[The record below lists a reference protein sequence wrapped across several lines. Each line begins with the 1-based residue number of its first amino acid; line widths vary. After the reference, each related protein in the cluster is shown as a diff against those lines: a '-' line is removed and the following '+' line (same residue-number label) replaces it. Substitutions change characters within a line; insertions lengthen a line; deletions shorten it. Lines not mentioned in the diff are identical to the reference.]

1 MRPMLKLQPSIIYA
15 FIAAFSAIPALA
27 QPAPISTLPATFKG
41 TTAGVL
47 SLSSIRNKDD
57 RGNFCLGYG
66 DHTADHEIKLEQD
79 FPSLTFRV
87 ESNANIKLLLQ
98 ETKTNKIY
106 CGSQQITTQNLPAG
120 TYNVWL
126 GSENSG
132 QQSRYKL
139 IVE

>member
-1 MRPMLKLQPSIIYA
+1 MLKFDPSIIFA
-15 FIAAFSAIPALA
+15 FTVALSAIPAMA
-27 QPAPISTLPATFKG
+27 QPTPISTLPATLKG

-47 SLSSIRNKDD
+47 SLSSIKNKDGQ
-57 RGNFCLGYG
+57 GNFCLGYG

-79 FPSLTFRV
+79 FSRLTFRV

-98 ETKTNKIY
+98 ATKNNQIY

-120 TYNVWL
+120 TYSVWL